1 MDNRIAV
8 QQDKGLSIALHRVQ
22 PLLSGKSTQHCLAL
36 HGERIVIASG
46 QFGRALNS
54 AHEANHP
61 VADPHRMAVPGNPVA
76 ALGAN
81 TGRIIPLGTPPRA
94 PRLATVASH
103 RPPGTPLCVGQCPG
117 QGVPARGEEVV
128 ISVHL

>member
-81 TGRIIPLGTPPRA
+81 TGRIIPLGTPPGPPALLRLRPTGLRA
-94 PRLATVASH
+94 LRCASAN
-103 RPPGTPLCVGQCPG
+103 
-117 QGVPARGEEVV
+117 ARDRAYLRGGRR
-128 ISVHL
+128 